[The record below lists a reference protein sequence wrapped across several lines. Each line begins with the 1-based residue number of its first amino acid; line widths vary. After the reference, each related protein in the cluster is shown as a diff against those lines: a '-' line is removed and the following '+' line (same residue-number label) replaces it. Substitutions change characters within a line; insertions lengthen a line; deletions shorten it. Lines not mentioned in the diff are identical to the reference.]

1 MYFCFCGYGANVSF
15 LWRPWEVLPGLKD
28 KVHNAGA
35 LWGRS
40 GQEISVTWPL
50 GWDNGME
57 RGWHVGLRLKWKT
70 EPRTTVH
77 AHKCWSKN
85 LFHTNDALVLRWPR
99 ILLYVYPRVQ
109 QSCFIMLCKQSWG
122 GGETAQSRIPVTA
135 IGRSYTLF
143 PVSLWKTCFAWET
156 AFRRVLEL
164 LQFTAAGRA
173 SVG

>member
-1 MYFCFCGYGANVSF
+1 MVRLCHSSGGPGRSCQASRTKSTMQGPSEVALARKY
-15 LWRPWEVLPGLKD
+15 LWPGLWDGTMAWKED
-28 KVHNAGA
+28 DMLA
-35 LWGRS
+35 S
-40 GQEISVTWPL
+40 G
-50 GWDNGME
+50 
-57 RGWHVGLRLKWKT
+57 LKWKT

-122 GGETAQSRIPVTA
+122 GGEAAQSRIPVTA